1 MIVQCTSYHG
11 GPPIAQISKSEFY
24 LRQRVFVCNMTIQ
37 DDKHQKKEKNTKI
50 CQQNKFQ
57 HNITSV
63 TVHNANIQS
72 VLTLTK
78 FSSKKT

>member
-1 MIVQCTSYHG
+1 
-11 GPPIAQISKSEFY
+11 
-24 LRQRVFVCNMTIQ
+24 MTIQ

-72 VLTLTK
+72 VLTLTVLNFLRK
-78 FSSKKT
+78 RPKVKKISTG